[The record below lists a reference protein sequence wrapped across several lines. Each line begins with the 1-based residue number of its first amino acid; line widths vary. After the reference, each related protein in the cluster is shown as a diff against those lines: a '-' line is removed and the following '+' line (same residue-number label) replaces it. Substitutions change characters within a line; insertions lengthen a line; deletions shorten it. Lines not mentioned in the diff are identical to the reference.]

1 MATHKT
7 KVTKKPKAAKL
18 TLVQAKGR
26 KKAGSS
32 NIVLTMLTLGAV
44 GITGY
49 FCWQY
54 IKRKGRK
61 ASGSNSDPFFKPQDN
76 TALPGIDR
84 IFTPPLS
91 PIKKPS
97 TSSGSY
103 DPIIDTPVNIPTK
116 PYQPTTGNSVE
127 KDAFPLKKGSK
138 GERVRILQQA
148 LINKNGSSILPR
160 YGADGSFGSEVI
172 AALKKLKLSSTVSET
187 LYNVLTQDSSGNSS
201 SGFDPGTIAKNLFTS
216 TQKKDL
222 SAVISYLKKISNVS
236 EYQLVNTKFQ
246 EYRLNG
252 GVRKTLVNGI
262 LSTFLT
268 ESQKSQIRYEFVR
281 MGLRYDGTKWSL
293 SGLDGMTIATKEP
306 ATIWINGKKSITV
319 PAKMVLGVEVSRRL
333 DYTLFENNK
342 KYFLVQTRSVTYM

>member
-18 TLVQAKGR
+18 VLVQAKGR
-26 KKAGSS
+26 KKTGSS

-61 ASGSNSDPFFKPQDN
+61 TASSNDDSFFKPQGN
-76 TALPGIDR
+76 TTLPSTDS

-91 PIKKPS
+91 PIKTPS
-97 TSSGSY
+97 ASSSNY
-103 DPIIDTPVNIPTK
+103 DPVIDTSVNIPTK
-116 PYQPTTGNSVE
+116 PYQPATGNSEE

-138 GERVRILQQA
+138 GEKVRLLQQG

-172 AALKKLKLSSTVSET
+172 VALKKLKLPSTISET
-187 LYNVLTQDSSGNSS
+187 LYNVLTQDSSGNSA
-201 SGFDPGTIAKNLFTS
+201 SGFDPGAIAKNLFNS

-222 SAVISYLKKISNVS
+222 SAVIAYLKKISNVS

-268 ESQKSQIRYEFVR
+268 ENQKSQIRYEFVR